1 MIEQTT
7 ATSDRSP
14 AARANPSIMLPHV
27 VRRDFLPEETV
38 AALLEYAVLHEA
50 DFVPAKVGR
59 NKLDPT
65 YRVSLRLRQLGA
77 FQQIIESEI
86 LATLPMLIEELRVTR
101 FQVARLGT
109 ELVAHG
115 DGAFYKRHID
125 TATAPDREASRS
137 RALSAVYYFYREPKA
152 FGGGALRLHGIGAG
166 AGFVDIEPVRNSLLV
181 FPSWAP
187 HEVMPVHCASRR
199 FIDSRFAI
207 NCWIHRTLSAAGA
220 WRAALTRYR
229 CRRETVAS
237 NWDLRHCRA
246 RGDFSR

>member
-14 AARANPSIMLPHV
+14 ASRANLSIMLPHS

-38 AALLEYAVLHEA
+38 AALLDFAARHEA
-50 DFVPAKVGR
+50 DFVPTKVGR
-59 NKLDPT
+59 KKFDPAL
-65 YRVSLRLRQLGA
+65 RVSARLRRLGV
-77 FQQIIESEI
+77 FQQVIESEI
-86 LATLPMLIEELRVTR
+86 LAVLPMLMDELRVSP
-101 FQVARLGT
+101 FQIDSLGI

-125 TATAPDREASRS
+125 TQTAPDRDVRRS
-137 RALSAVYYFYREPKA
+137 RALSAVYYFHTEPKA
-152 FGGGALRLHGIGAG
+152 FSGGALRLHGIGDG

-187 HEVMPVHCASRR
+187 HEVMPVHCPSRR

-220 WRAALTRYR
+220 
-229 CRRETVAS
+229 
-237 NWDLRHCRA
+237 
-246 RGDFSR
+246 